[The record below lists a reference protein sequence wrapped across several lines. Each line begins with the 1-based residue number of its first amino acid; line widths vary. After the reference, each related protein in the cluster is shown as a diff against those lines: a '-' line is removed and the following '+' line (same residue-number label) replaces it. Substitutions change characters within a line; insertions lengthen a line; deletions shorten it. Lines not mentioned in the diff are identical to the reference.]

1 MAEMVQRLPQ
11 EARRRALVHLAMDE
25 VLPWELWR
33 SDLDVAEVSRA
44 SGGLASNLR
53 SGLDAS
59 LRELLARADPCAGL
73 AATYIVQ
80 ALVLAVLDRDAM
92 R

>member
-1 MAEMVQRLPQ
+1 MAAMVHRLPV

-33 SDLDVAEVSRA
+33 NDLDVAEVRRA
-44 SGGLASNLR
+44 SGGLTSNLR

-59 LRELLARADPCAGL
+59 LREFLATADPCTGL
-73 AATYIVQ
+73 AATYMVQ
-80 ALVLAVLDRDAM
+80 ALVLAVLDHDASL
-92 R
+92 